1 MRAAHQHQAALLV
14 ERISSHASVGKM
26 STGECSI
33 PGGAVSVPQCIGVV
47 NRTRRLSTSSIAL
60 TTVDRARRG

>member
-1 MRAAHQHQAALLV
+1 VRPAHQHQAALLV
-14 ERISSHASVGKM
+14 DRISSHASVGKM

-33 PGGAVSVPQCIGVV
+33 PGGALSVPQCIGVV
-47 NRTRRLSTSSIAL
+47 SSLSTSSITL